1 MERTFITNNFLMNKI
16 NEIGNYIVNDEE
28 APDDVFISFIN
39 ELGVSN
45 LLAPGIVDEESIN
58 FEVLT
63 SDDESFN
70 ALPVFSDDDAFIDY
84 YGEDSDFEAIANDIR
99 FYIELIGESEI
110 DGLVINPGNL
120 EFYLEKE
127 VLENLPLNPVI
138 EIKDDFEGYNSD
150 QLQNIAQ
157 NATNE
162 SLISFM
168 NDDDNHFEAL
178 MLELQ
183 KATLLDA
190 VVSEEDL
197 SQHAENGIISLDET
211 GTLPLCTTGD
221 DDVQLGVLFTSP
233 DKIRNA
239 IEEDSELNY
248 YYQIALLDDFI
259 EFVLKS
265 DMDGIIINPSEEDY
279 VIGRDELLE
288 AYGGLTYNNPSF
300 KKAIDYAFIL

>member
-16 NEIGNYIVNDEE
+16 NEIGNYIANDEE
-28 APDDVFISFIN
+28 APEELFIGFIN

-45 LLAPGIVDEESIN
+45 LLVPGIVDDDSLN
-58 FEVLT
+58 FEVLS
-63 SDDESFN
+63 SDDETVN
-70 ALPVFSDDDAFIDY
+70 ALPVFSDDEVFIGY
-84 YGEDSDFEAIANDIR
+84 YGEDTEFEAMPNDIR
-99 FYIELIGESEI
+99 FYIDLMGESDI
-110 DGLVINPGNL
+110 DGLVINPGSM

-138 EIKDDFEGYNSD
+138 EIKDDFEGYGPD

-300 KKAIDYAFIL
+300 KKAIDYAFTL